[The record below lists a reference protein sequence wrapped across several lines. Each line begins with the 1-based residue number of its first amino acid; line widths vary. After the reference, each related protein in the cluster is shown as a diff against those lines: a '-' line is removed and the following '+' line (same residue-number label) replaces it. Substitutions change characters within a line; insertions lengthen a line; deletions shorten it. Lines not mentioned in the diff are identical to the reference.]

1 MKLLLRQ
8 IGFYITISSASFDWF
23 LFKHLNIYVVDL
35 AQIVDQVELNLQNTI
50 LQLATCKSI
59 ERKMKT
65 LDLGLVK
72 VKLDKMLQKIE
83 ISFAFYHCVFLLIV
97 NLKIAAIKLIQN
109 SMIQYNSYS

>member
-1 MKLLLRQ
+1 
-8 IGFYITISSASFDWF
+8 
-23 LFKHLNIYVVDL
+23 
-35 AQIVDQVELNLQNTI
+35 
-50 LQLATCKSI
+50 
-59 ERKMKT
+59 MKT